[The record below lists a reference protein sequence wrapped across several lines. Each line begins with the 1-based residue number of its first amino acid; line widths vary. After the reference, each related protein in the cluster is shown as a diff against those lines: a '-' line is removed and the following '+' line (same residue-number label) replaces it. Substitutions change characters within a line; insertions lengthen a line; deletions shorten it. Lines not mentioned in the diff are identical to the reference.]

1 MFDNFNDAEERRR
14 TQELTT
20 ISEWL
25 FIALLFGLGTIILR
39 FFVVSAFS
47 AIAGSGW
54 GVQGNV
60 FTSLLWG
67 LGWFAIAFVFGF
79 IFGVPK
85 VGQITPKT
93 NSDHSAKPL
102 SDQPNPGGIP
112 YQLRVNTNLEDISDW
127 LTKILV
133 GATLTQ
139 LVKVPGLI
147 RAAAEYMSNGATVAA
162 YPSFSASVILYFSSL
177 GFLSG
182 YVLTR
187 TFFSRAFGRA
197 DQPISSGDVQLLQ
210 SASIA
215 LGSHADVPTRQAIQ
229 QVAQRSSTVAIT
241 DALSGSEAAAV
252 TKAAIIT
259 GDTDRALQAAKVGLS
274 KAPDDPQSHLNYAIA
289 LYNANPND
297 PAIADELEKARKLVR
312 PDLDP
317 RTAEDIYNS
326 IIYRAL
332 YLPPPEGFSKAIEYG
347 ESFVKQLVPK
357 DASIW
362 INLASAYG
370 QQYKYEKEQGAA
382 PERLQEIRAKAL
394 DAVKKALSLDPQ
406 TSSRFGE
413 LLHGSG
419 ADPAD
424 DDLKVFEDDP
434 DFQKL
439 IDDVEH

>member
-1 MFDNFNDAEERRR
+1 M
-14 TQELTT
+14 
-20 ISEWL
+20 
-25 FIALLFGLGTIILR
+25 
-39 FFVVSAFS
+39 
-47 AIAGSGW
+47 
-54 GVQGNV
+54 
-60 FTSLLWG
+60 
-67 LGWFAIAFVFGF
+67 
-79 IFGVPK
+79 PK
-85 VGQITPKT
+85 VGQTTTKT
-93 NSDHSAKPL
+93 NSDNSSKPL
-102 SDQPNPGGIP
+102 SDQPNRGAIP

-197 DQPISSGDVQLLQ
+197 DQPIPPSISSVDVQLLQ

-215 LGSHADVPTRQAIQ
+215 LGSQADVPTRQAIQ
-229 QVAQRSSTVAIT
+229 QVARRSSRVAIT
-241 DALSGSEAAAV
+241 DVLSGSEAAAV
-252 TKAAIIT
+252 AKAAIIT

-274 KAPDDPQSHLNYAIA
+274 KAPDDPQSHLNYAIT

-297 PAIADELEKARKLVR
+297 PRIADELEKARKLVR

-332 YLPPPEGFSKAIEYG
+332 FLPPPQGFSKAIEYG
-347 ESFVKQLVPK
+347 ESFVKELTPLFGLISLLPMASNTSMRRNRVPRQ
-357 DASIW
+357 
-362 INLASAYG
+362 SAFRKYG
-370 QQYKYEKEQGAA
+370 QRPCTVCRG
-382 PERLQEIRAKAL
+382 R
-394 DAVKKALSLDPQ
+394 
-406 TSSRFGE
+406 
-413 LLHGSG
+413 
-419 ADPAD
+419 
-424 DDLKVFEDDP
+424 
-434 DFQKL
+434 
-439 IDDVEH
+439 